1 MARNEREAP
10 HQGLAQASSGQADA
24 SIIPDRP
31 VRNGLPTSL
40 ARLAAWRRLRGAP
53 AGGDWWGGCQMWS
66 WETAERS
73 RRAWPA

>member
-10 HQGLAQASSGQADA
+10 HHEGLAQASSGQADA
-24 SIIPDRP
+24 SILPDRS
-31 VRNGLPTSL
+31 VRYSLPTDL
-40 ARLAAWRRLRGAP
+40 ATWRRLRRAP